1 MDKNHPFR
9 NNLFIQIKTEWKYLH
24 FFFEKFYRKSKR
36 VHQIKKKKI
45 FLMIITE
52 SLLYEQKKIKS
63 LNTQEAN
70 VSELIFFLQISSNKR
85 RKRDDHRLLSQEL
98 YQLVY

>member
-1 MDKNHPFR
+1 
-9 NNLFIQIKTEWKYLH
+9 
-24 FFFEKFYRKSKR
+24 
-36 VHQIKKKKI
+36 
-45 FLMIITE
+45 MIITE